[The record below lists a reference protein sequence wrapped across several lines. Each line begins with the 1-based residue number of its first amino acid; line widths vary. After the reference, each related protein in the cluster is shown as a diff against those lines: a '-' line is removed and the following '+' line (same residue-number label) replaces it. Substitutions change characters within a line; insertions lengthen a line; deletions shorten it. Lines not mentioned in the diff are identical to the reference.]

1 MSKAPKCK
9 KRNERRATK
18 NKSQSL
24 SSPQPINKIYHGH
37 KIPICMR
44 PNTQQN
50 IKKEIG
56 ILVFNSNALRFQM
69 IANFSSSMMS
79 KTRTTG

>member
-1 MSKAPKCK
+1 
-9 KRNERRATK
+9 
-18 NKSQSL
+18 
-24 SSPQPINKIYHGH
+24 
-37 KIPICMR
+37 MR